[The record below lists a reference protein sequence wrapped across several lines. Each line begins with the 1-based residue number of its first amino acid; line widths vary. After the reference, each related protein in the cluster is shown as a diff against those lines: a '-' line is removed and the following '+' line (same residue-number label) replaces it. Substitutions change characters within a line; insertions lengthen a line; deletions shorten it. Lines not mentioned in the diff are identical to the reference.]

1 VTDYSFEDDIDAR
14 EYQDEA
20 RREGT
25 VRVILLVASDE
36 GTPSLNFVREN
47 FSEN

>member
-1 VTDYSFEDDIDAR
+1 MTDYSFEDDIDAR

-25 VRVILLVASDE
+25 VILLVASDE